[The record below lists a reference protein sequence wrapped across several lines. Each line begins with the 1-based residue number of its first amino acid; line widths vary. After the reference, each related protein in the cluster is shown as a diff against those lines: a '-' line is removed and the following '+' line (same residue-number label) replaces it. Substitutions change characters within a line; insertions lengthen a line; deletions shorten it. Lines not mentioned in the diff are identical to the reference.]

1 MPWPAVWTAS
11 WRTSG
16 PPGSRPWPGGAD
28 GEVELDIEVAGSIAP
43 AANIADGARSAF
55 EAALRIGRRS
65 GSNWH
70 LAGAILGLACLAG
83 DAGDWEWAATLAQ
96 ALGTGPA
103 KPWQEDEARVRRDG
117 LDQAR
122 ADLGDEQLERAY
134 AHGMAL
140 SREKA
145 FDLIVPK
152 AARA

>member
-103 KPWQEDEARVRRDG
+103 SRGKKTRRVSAGTAWTKRVRTWAMSSWSGPTLTAWR
-117 LDQAR
+117 
-122 ADLGDEQLERAY
+122 
-134 AHGMAL
+134 
-140 SREKA
+140 S
-145 FDLIVPK
+145 
-152 AARA
+152 AARRPST